1 MKRLL
6 LPALAPPRFEP
17 VQPELLGLGGSF
29 VNAWADA
36 DGDDDLDLFVGFN
49 GTPNRLYRN
58 DAEWPWEYIFIII
71 THGFFAL
78 DRVGQVLGLDALVR
92 RARPGVLTSPSLL
105 GRAYRLAS

>member
-1 MKRLL
+1 MLGFAVRL
-6 LPALAPPRFEP
+6 A
-17 VQPELLGLGGSF
+17 GL
-29 VNAWADA
+29 
-36 DGDDDLDLFVGFN
+36 VGIAFTLN
-49 GTPNRLYRN
+49 LWIGLYRN

-92 RARPGVLTSPSLL
+92 RAGQGVLTGPSLL